1 MINLKNDVKNLEL
14 QKDKLDKE
22 IKLSSAQVK
31 QIEDKKSEI
40 RYSLER
46 LRGFNQDYHRFW

>member
-40 RYSLER
+40 GNSLER